1 MYRRNVFPTATN
13 RTTSPLT
20 GVPEKVPTNPVP
32 PTALNETACPVTQ
45 TAWYPLAASADIRT
59 IGPMGAPE
67 AEFMV
72 TKRNSEYWLFA
83 NDCPVYAADADENVV
98 GSTTWPLTR
107 VIEPPPACAK
117 TVQLPLSAPVP
128 AKSSLGH
135 DCDGL
140 ILADGLNEADGLN
153 DAEGLI
159 EADGLFDADG
169 LNEADGL
176 VLADGDGPD
185 TSISISAGVLASMVS
200 SSINEN

>member
-98 GSTTWPLTR
+98 GSTACPPTR

-128 AKSSLGH
+128 AKSSDGQLS
-135 DCDGL
+135 DGL
-140 ILADGLNEADGLN
+140 ILADGLS
-153 DAEGLI
+153 

-169 LNEADGL
+169 EKLGETELDGLILADGL
-176 VLADGDGPD
+176 FDADGER
-185 TSISISAGVLASMVS
+185 LALAARSGRNATVWARF
-200 SSINEN
+200 